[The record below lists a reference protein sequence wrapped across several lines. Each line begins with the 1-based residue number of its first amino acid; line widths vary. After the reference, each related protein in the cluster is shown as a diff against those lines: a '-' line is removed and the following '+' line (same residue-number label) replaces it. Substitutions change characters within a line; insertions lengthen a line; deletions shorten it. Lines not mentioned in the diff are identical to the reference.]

1 MNLHIFKYIHKMSIF
16 DKMMKAANT
25 CLKDTESGYSIVKGN
40 QSVKESECYLL
51 QFDGLA
57 EPNPGEASGGAILY
71 SHIKDPLYETG
82 EYIKFATNNVAEY
95 TGLIIGLR
103 LALEK
108 GYTKL
113 LVEGD
118 SQLVIFQTQGKWKV
132 KNENLQKYNKEA
144 RSLVSQFEFIA
155 LRHIRRDLNKEA
167 DRITNEVVKSKE
179 NFILEYEYLVPV

>member
-1 MNLHIFKYIHKMSIF
+1 MNVFE
-16 DKMMKAANT
+16 KMMKVNNT
-25 CLKDTESGYSIVKGN
+25 YLKDTESGYSIIKGN
-40 QSVKESECYLL
+40 PNIKESECYLL

-57 EPNPGEASGGAILY
+57 QPNPGEASAGAILY
-71 SHIKDPLYETG
+71 SQSKDPLYETG
-82 EYIKFATNNVAEY
+82 EYLKFATNNVAEY

-108 GYTKL
+108 GFTKI

-118 SQLVIFQTQGKWKV
+118 SQLIIFQTQRKWKV

-144 RSLVSQFEFIA
+144 CALVSQFEFIA
-155 LRHIRRDLNKEA
+155 LRHIPRELNKEA

-179 NFILEYEYLVPV
+179 TFILEYEYI

>member
-1 MNLHIFKYIHKMSIF
+1 MNRHTFKYIHKM
-16 DKMMKAANT
+16 MNATNT
-25 CLKDTESGYSIVKGN
+25 CIKETESGYSILKGN
-40 QSVKESECYLL
+40 PNVKESECYLL

-57 EPNPGEASGGAILY
+57 EPNPGQASGGAILY
-71 SHIKDPLYETG
+71 SHSKDPLYETG

-118 SQLVIFQTQGKWKV
+118 SQLIIFQTQGKWKV
-132 KNENLQKYNKEA
+132 KNENLQKYNTQA

-167 DRITNEVVKSKE
+167 DRITKEVVKSKE
-179 NFILEYEYLVPV
+179 NFVLEYEYLVPV